1 MCTDMHSTRSR
12 LAGRYVTL
20 TRLKDHTT
28 IPGLS
33 ARIPSSLLR
42 LLAAV
47 TLAVTL
53 VACSESTV
61 VPPVAPSPLNP
72 DRIGE
77 LAIACPADIQVQS
90 PDGQPTP
97 IAFQLANP
105 EGGEAPVTAGCIPES
120 GSSFPIARN
129 RITCTASDKLGQSAS
144 CTFDAVVLPPP
155 TLQVTTIMAF
165 GDSLTEGEVALPI
178 SETIRLAVE
187 VHNAYPTKLQARLR
201 QAYQVQSATVINE
214 GQSGERADWAPPRL
228 QAALS
233 RHRPDV
239 VLLMEGTNDL
249 NSPDATE
256 LSYDV
261 LALDGIEEMLDRI
274 AAAGADAILATIPPI
289 RSSADSESVA
299 LVGPY
304 NAALRSIALS
314 RGVPLVDVHAVL
326 SSGNCQGMSCIG
338 VDNLHPTV
346 EGYELIAAAF
356 FERIVELY
364 DIPVVVPTV
373 TETGTTTWRD

>member
-1 MCTDMHSTRSR
+1 MTHRKDHST
-12 LAGRYVTL
+12 
-20 TRLKDHTT
+20 
-28 IPGLS
+28 IPVLS
-33 ARIPSSLLR
+33 ARIASLLLR
-42 LLAAV
+42 LLASV

-53 VACSESTV
+53 VACSESSV
-61 VPPVAPSPLNP
+61 VPPAAPSQLNP
-72 DRIGE
+72 ERIGE
-77 LAIACPADIQVQS
+77 LAIGCPADIQVQS

-97 IAFQLANP
+97 IVFQLVNP
-105 EGGEAPVTAGCIPES
+105 EGGEAPVTTGCIPES
-120 GSSFPIARN
+120 GSPFPIARN

-155 TLQVTTIMAF
+155 TLEIATIMAF
-165 GDSLTEGEVALPI
+165 GDSLTEGEVALPV

-187 VHNAYPTKLQARLR
+187 AHNSYPTKLQAKLR
-201 QAYQVQSATVINE
+201 QAYQLQSATVINE

-228 QAALS
+228 QTALS
-233 RHRPDV
+233 RYRPDV
-239 VLLMEGTNDL
+239 VLLMDGTNDL
-249 NSPDATE
+249 NSPDAAE
-256 LSYDV
+256 LSHDV
-261 LALDGIEEMLDRI
+261 LALDAIEDMLDRI

-289 RSSADSESVA
+289 RSSTDSESAA

-326 SSGNCQGMSCIG
+326 SSGYCQGMSCIG

-346 EGYELIAAAF
+346 EGYELIATAF

-364 DIPVVVPTV
+364 DIPVVVPTA
-373 TETGTTTWRD
+373 TEIGTITRRN